1 MTRTLL
7 LIILLGVLGYAI
19 YTWFIPSHTRRKS
32 TSKPTLKKPPME
44 LKLHEE
50 ATPSVKYAEYSWNE
64 DPFAKLPITPPT
76 SPQESQLQLRGILW
90 DDRGGLAIINDDL
103 VKVGDTI
110 GGWRVVRI
118 TPSYVILKQGEIE
131 IKLTPTE

>member
-1 MTRTLL
+1 MTRKLL
-7 LIILLGVLGYAI
+7 LIVLLGVLGYAV
-19 YTWFIPSHTRRKS
+19 YTWVV
-32 TSKPTLKKPPME
+32 KPPSGGKLAPKPIPKEPPPE

-50 ATPSVKYAEYSWNE
+50 ATPSVGYVKYNWNK
-64 DPFAKLPITPPT
+64 DPFAKLPTASPT
-76 SPQESQLQLRGILW
+76 LSQASQLQLRGILW
-90 DDRGGLAIINDDL
+90 DNKGGLAMINDNL

-118 TPSYVILKQGEIE
+118 TPSYVLLKQGEME